1 MPYRD
6 PEKQRAAMREII
18 RRHRERQKT
27 KEQAK
32 DARLKELEELAQ
44 KQTQLIEDAFKPKMS
59 TILDSRDET
68 IIDLQGKLNAKEREN
83 AFLRQLL
90 HDEKD
95 RQILQK
101 ALPIMVSQARKVNAD
116 E

>member
-18 RRHRERQKT
+18 RRHRERQKA

-32 DARLKELEELAQ
+32 DARLKEFEERERQ
-44 KQTQLIEDAFKPKMS
+44 RTEEITESFKPKMP
-59 TILDSRDET
+59 TIPDSRNET
-68 IIDLQGKLNAKEREN
+68 IIDLQGKLDTEKREN
-83 AFLRQLL
+83 ASLRQLL

-95 RQILQK
+95 RQTIQK
-101 ALPIMVSQARKVNAD
+101 ALPMMVSQVRKVKTD